1 MAEAGDI
8 KQFIFPLVFYK
19 RISDVWD
26 EEYNEAI
33 DLYDNDDES
42 ARLEKITDLIYQMD
56 ATGQMLDQH
65 LPDIGHKIHTSLREI
80 EQANFELLHDVFG
93 DAQLD

>member
-1 MAEAGDI
+1 MTQTELNEYILKAADILRKMAEAGDI

-26 EEYNEAI
+26 EEYKEAI

-42 ARLEKITDLIYQMD
+42 ARLRENYRFDI
-56 ATGQMLDQH
+56 
-65 LPDIGHKIHTSLREI
+65 PDNCI
-80 EQANFELLHDVFG
+80 EWSH
-93 DAQLD
+93 